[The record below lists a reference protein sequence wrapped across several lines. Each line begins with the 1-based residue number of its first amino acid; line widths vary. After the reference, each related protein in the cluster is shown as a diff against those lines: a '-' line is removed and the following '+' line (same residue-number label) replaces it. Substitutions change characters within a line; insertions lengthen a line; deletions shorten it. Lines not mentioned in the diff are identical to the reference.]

1 MVLYVCLYFG
11 FCCLSKRFHDA
22 NTFTC
27 FTLVLC
33 CVNSSTKFLLC
44 KASRMFNLGFILC
57 ELWYKCIYFGSH
69 ILDLFVHF
77 QMVQIEL
84 QYAVTSSWQVGKNA
98 WDEYTLPS
106 QFSYIL
112 NCWNILR
119 TNICPYIVHV
129 TSFHCL
135 NLVIWDYFE
144 RNNLKQLLVFNL
156 FVFFVRFW
164 FRLVYCCYWNQ
175 RLGLNY

>member
-1 MVLYVCLYFG
+1 MYVCILDFVVYRNDFMMLIPLHVLLW
-11 FCCLSKRFHDA
+11 FYVVW
-22 NTFTC
+22 
-27 FTLVLC
+27 TLVR
-33 CVNSSTKFLLC
+33 NFSC

-175 RLGLNY
+175 RLGLNC